1 MQIVG
6 PITSTYWWKG
16 SIETAEEWLC
26 LIKTSQNLYADLEKA
41 IKEMHP
47 YETPEI
53 IAIPILTGSS
63 DYLQWLENELRKP

>member
-26 LIKTSQNLYADLEKA
+26 LIKTSQNLYADLEKV

-63 DYLQWLENELRKP
+63 DYLQWLDNELRKP

>member
-63 DYLQWLENELRKP
+63 DYLQWLDNELRKP

>member
-1 MQIVG
+1 VQIVG

-26 LIKTSQNLYADLEKA
+26 LIKTSQNLYADLEKV

-63 DYLQWLENELRKP
+63 DYLQWLDNELRKP